1 MLQSRMKGILDRL
14 MLESRMTASI
24 LDRLLLPTSA
34 ETESAIK
41 TKMCLALS
49 VMGLLLV
56 ACIDVQL
63 PLAVPSISFRPE
75 VITWNSV
82 SVALMLLLL
91 LLPVC
96 FQAYHLHH

>member
-1 MLQSRMKGILDRL
+1 
-14 MLESRMTASI
+14 
-24 LDRLLLPTSA
+24 
-34 ETESAIK
+34 
-41 TKMCLALS
+41 MCLALS

-91 LLPVC
+91 LLLLLPVC